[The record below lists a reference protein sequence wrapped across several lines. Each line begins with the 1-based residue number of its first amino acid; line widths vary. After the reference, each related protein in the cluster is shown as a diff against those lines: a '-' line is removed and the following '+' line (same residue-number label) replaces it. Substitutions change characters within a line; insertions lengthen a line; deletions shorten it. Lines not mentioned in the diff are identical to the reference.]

1 MLILPE
7 EDAVV
12 NNAILFALLE
22 KAQSMGTLR
31 LKRTSSEKHQQLHQH
46 LAGDQE
52 DTPHGQIQALD
63 PTTESN
69 KTCSIIIY
77 DNIMKSFSFDKRSA
91 YKILQL
97 ILTDLPKKY

>member
-1 MLILPE
+1 MLTLPE

-91 YKILQL
+91 HKNITAYINRFTQKI
-97 ILTDLPKKY
+97 